1 MFGFGNKRKKMA
13 IDMLVTELVNGG
25 MHKHLAKTMAEK
37 MINGVINSFNKKM
50 PFHMIIIMMAV
61 FIYVETLLD
70 EGSEQ
75 DKPLIEFFQDLI
87 SSYRIGLQ
95 KIYEQID
102 DYDKEVLSGIEF
114 SIKNNPNYIE

>member
-50 PFHMIIIMMAV
+50 PLHMIIIMMAV
-61 FIYVETLLD
+61 FVYVETLLD
-70 EGSEQ
+70 EGGEQ

-87 SSYRIGLQ
+87 SRYRIGLQ

>member
-25 MHKHLAKTMAEK
+25 MQKHLAKTMAEK

-61 FIYVETLLD
+61 FVYVETLLD
-70 EGSEQ
+70 EGGEQ

-87 SSYRIGLQ
+87 SRYRIGLQ

-114 SIKNNPNYIE
+114 SIKNNPKYIE